1 MAGDLKRRVERLS
14 KGRRNQDGGAY
25 GVPPEVVRQRFEQGM
40 IDTVKRAV
48 QLREARAR
56 GDELS
61 DPFERGHPR
70 SEKIAHFISYG
81 DVDAVPKKLFEDVV
95 GRIEQ
100 TREEPLRV
108 LSALVLEREMEMFS
122 EMIGESNVE

>member
-1 MAGDLKRRVERLS
+1 MAGDLRRRIERLS
-14 KGRRNQDGGAY
+14 KNGRNQDGSAY
-25 GVPPEVVRQRFEQGM
+25 GVPPAVVREQFEQAM

-61 DPFERGHPR
+61 DPFECGHPR
-70 SEKIAHFISYG
+70 SEKIAHFLSYG
-81 DVDAVPKKLFEDVV
+81 DIDAVPGELFDDVV
-95 GRIEQ
+95 GHIER

-108 LSALVLEREMEMFS
+108 LAAIVLEREMEMFS
-122 EMIGESNVE
+122 QMIGESDVE